1 MPPIDSSRQAGL
13 KKKKK
18 KRGGQVGASQ
28 QTLQI
33 ANYIANPAKS
43 QLLASDF

>member
-13 KKKKK
+13 KKK